1 MTPVQK
7 NKTRII
13 QPLCVHSLAEKWD
26 QPLSECFSSGHGN
39 ASVFSRIAV
48 LLLTHGV
55 ME

>member
-7 NKTRII
+7 NKTQIM
-13 QPLCVHSLAEKWD
+13 QPLCVHSLAEKWG
-26 QPLSECFSSGHGN
+26 QSLSEFLSTGHGN
-39 ASVFSRIAV
+39 ACVFSRLAT